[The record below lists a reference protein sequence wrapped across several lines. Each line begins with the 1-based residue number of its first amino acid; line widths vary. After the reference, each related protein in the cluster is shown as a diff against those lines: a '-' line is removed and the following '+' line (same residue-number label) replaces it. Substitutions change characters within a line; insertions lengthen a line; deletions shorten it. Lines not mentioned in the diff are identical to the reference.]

1 MASTAAK
8 QHDSAQIQC
17 ASPTVRFIRRLAAC
31 TCPVIIPRMSIRT
44 SLLLTSLALCLA
56 AGSAHAEMSLQ
67 QAIEKVQRDTGGKVL
82 SAEPIQV
89 GKKKIYRIKVLTR
102 DGQVRVIQVT
112 ADDN

>member
-1 MASTAAK
+1 M
-8 QHDSAQIQC
+8 
-17 ASPTVRFIRRLAAC
+17 
-31 TCPVIIPRMSIRT
+31 
-44 SLLLTSLALCLA
+44 
-56 AGSAHAEMSLQ
+56 HAEVSLQ

>member
-1 MASTAAK
+1 
-8 QHDSAQIQC
+8 
-17 ASPTVRFIRRLAAC
+17 
-31 TCPVIIPRMSIRT
+31 MSIRT
-44 SLLLTSLALCLA
+44 NFLRLGLALFLA
-56 AGSAHAEMSLQ
+56 AGSVHAEVTLQ

>member
-1 MASTAAK
+1 
-8 QHDSAQIQC
+8 
-17 ASPTVRFIRRLAAC
+17 
-31 TCPVIIPRMSIRT
+31 MSIRT
-44 SLLLTSLALCLA
+44 TFPVLSLALFLA
-56 AGSAHAEMSLQ
+56 AGSAHAEVTLQ